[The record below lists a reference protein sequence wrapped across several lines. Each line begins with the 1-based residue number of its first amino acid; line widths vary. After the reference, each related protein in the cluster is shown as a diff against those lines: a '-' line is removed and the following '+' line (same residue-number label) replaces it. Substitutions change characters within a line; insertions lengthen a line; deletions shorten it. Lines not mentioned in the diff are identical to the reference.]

1 MDRLPEQALQIGDW
15 RLEPG
20 SGALSRVTDGGASA
34 QETQEAQRLDA
45 RPLRLLIYLAGR
57 AGETISMDELLEQVW
72 PGVVVTQDSVYQA
85 ITALRRALGDDSKQ
99 PRYIA
104 TVPRL
109 GYRLI
114 APVQTLPITTISGL
128 SAAAAN
134 AALQQADAARSAEL
148 SADLAR
154 PAALKRLRL
163 RLSLLLPALLL
174 AVVAGFG
181 LWQQHSSA
189 PAARTLAVLP
199 FLDLTDAM
207 DAEPLADGMTEQLID
222 VLGRHRELQVQARSR
237 VFAYKGRDW
246 PASRIGQELGV
257 SQVLEGSI
265 RGNGEQL
272 RISVQ
277 LVQVSD
283 GKVRWSA
290 SYDRPRT
297 ELLKLQGE
305 VAQQI
310 EQAVGGTLGSGIA
323 P

>member
-1 MDRLPEQALQIGDW
+1 MQIGDW

-20 SGALSRVTDGGASA
+20 SGALSRITDDGAAGGPDA
-34 QETQEAQRLDA
+34 QEAQRLDA
-45 RPLRLLIYLAGR
+45 RPLRLLVYLAGR

-114 APVQTLPITTISGL
+114 APVQALPNTSSGL
-128 SAAAAN
+128 SAAAAT

-148 SADLAR
+148 AAAPSKAALQ
-154 PAALKRLRL
+154 PAAPRRLKL
-163 RLSLLLPALLL
+163 RLSMLLPALLL
-174 AVVAGFG
+174 AAVAGFG
-181 LWQQHSSA
+181 LWQQHGST

-265 RGNGEQL
+265 RGNAEQL